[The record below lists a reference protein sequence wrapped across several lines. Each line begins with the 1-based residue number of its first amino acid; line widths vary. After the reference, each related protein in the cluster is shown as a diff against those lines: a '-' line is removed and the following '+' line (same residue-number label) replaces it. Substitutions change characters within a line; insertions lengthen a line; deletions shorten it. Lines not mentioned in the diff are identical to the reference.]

1 MSRETSRYRET
12 DTEQGRREQVQKAFR
27 LTLAAEAVL
36 TALLVLLDQA
46 TKLAA
51 VSALKDGGPYVL
63 IPGVFQLQYLE
74 NRGAAFGLLQN
85 ARIFFL
91 AVTLIALAAVIYVLV
106 RLPLKRKYIVL
117 RFLMVLIAAGAVG
130 NMIDRVFLGYV
141 RDFLYFSLIDFSI
154 FNVANVADIYVTCA
168 TILLILLLL
177 FYYKEED
184 DFAFLSPGGKKGKA
198 DD

>member
-12 DTEQGRREQVQKAFR
+12 DTERGHREQVQKAFR

-141 RDFLYFSLIDFSI
+141 RDFLYFSLIDFPI
-154 FNVANVADIYVTCA
+154 FNVADIYVTCA

>member
-36 TALLVLLDQA
+36 TALLVILDQA

-141 RDFLYFSLIDFSI
+141 RDFLYFSLIDFPI
-154 FNVANVADIYVTCA
+154 FNVADIYVTCA

>member
-12 DTEQGRREQVQKAFR
+12 DTERGRREQVQKAFR

-36 TALLVLLDQA
+36 TALLVLLDQV

-51 VSALKDGGPYVL
+51 VSALKDREPFVL

-91 AVTLIALAAVIYVLV
+91 TVTLVALAAVIYVLV

-141 RDFLYFSLIDFSI
+141 RDFLYFSLIDFPI
-154 FNVANVADIYVTCA
+154 FNVADIYVTCA

>member
-12 DTEQGRREQVQKAFR
+12 DTERGRREQVQKAFR

-51 VSALKDGGPYVL
+51 VSALKDGGPFVL

-141 RDFLYFSLIDFSI
+141 RDFLYFSLIDFPI
-154 FNVANVADIYVTCA
+154 FNVADIYVTCA

>member
-1 MSRETSRYRET
+1 MSRETARYRET
-12 DTEQGRREQVQKAFR
+12 DTERGRREQVQKAFR

-141 RDFLYFSLIDFSI
+141 RDFLYFSLIDFPI
-154 FNVANVADIYVTCA
+154 FNVADIYVTCA

-184 DFAFLSPGGKKGKA
+184 DFAFLSPGWKKGKA

>member
-141 RDFLYFSLIDFSI
+141 RDFLYFSLIDFPI
-154 FNVANVADIYVTCA
+154 FNVADIYVTCA

-177 FYYKEED
+177 FYY
-184 DFAFLSPGGKKGKA
+184 
-198 DD
+198 

>member
-1 MSRETSRYRET
+1 MSRETARYRET
-12 DTEQGRREQVQKAFR
+12 DTEQGRRERVQKAFR

-51 VSALKDGGPYVL
+51 VSALKDGGPFVL

-141 RDFLYFSLIDFSI
+141 RDFLYFSLIDFPI
-154 FNVANVADIYVTCA
+154 FNVADIYVTCA

-184 DFAFLSPGGKKGKA
+184 DFAFLSPGWKKGKA

>member
-85 ARIFFL
+85 ARVFFL

-141 RDFLYFSLIDFSI
+141 RDFLYFSQIDFPI
-154 FNVANVADIYVTCA
+154 FNVADIYVTCA

>member
-106 RLPLKRKYIVL
+106 RMPLKRKYIVL

-141 RDFLYFSLIDFSI
+141 RDFLYFSLIDFPI
-154 FNVANVADIYVTCA
+154 FNVADIYVTCA
-168 TILLILLLL
+168 AILLILLLL

>member
-27 LTLAAEAVL
+27 LTLAAETVL

-141 RDFLYFSLIDFSI
+141 RDFLYFSLIDFPI
-154 FNVANVADIYVTCA
+154 FNVADIYVTCA

>member
-1 MSRETSRYRET
+1 MSRETARYRET
-12 DTEQGRREQVQKAFR
+12 DTEQGRRERVQKAFR

-51 VSALKDGGPYVL
+51 VSALKDGGPFVL

-106 RLPLKRKYIVL
+106 RLPLKRRYIVL

-141 RDFLYFSLIDFSI
+141 RDFLYFSLIDFPI
-154 FNVANVADIYVTCA
+154 FNVADIYVTCA

>member
-91 AVTLIALAAVIYVLV
+91 TVTLVALAAVIYVLV

-141 RDFLYFSLIDFSI
+141 RDFLYFSLIDFPI
-154 FNVANVADIYVTCA
+154 FNVADIYVTCA